1 MAGTHGVKRPGGSAL
16 NAGQVGGL
24 RAATYIVNAYG
35 PKVPASRDRKGAVGV
50 AARIERLVERLE
62 SASAAREGLSP
73 LAVITE
79 IQQRVTKFGGHVREI
94 GEARRRLR
102 NRCNCAGKS
111 RRRDSRPAGPASLPR
126 RFRRSTWRLTAAA
139 LFKAIVAMLE
149 QGAGSRGSH
158 IVLAEDGVKI
168 HPDVVDAQTGKPL
181 RIKPENV
188 ALRNSILRIAYD
200 PACEDLFVARNVPIR
215 QVPSERKS
223 FEPAWADYRAGKI
236 FK

>member
-1 MAGTHGVKRPGGSAL
+1 M
-16 NAGQVGGL
+16 
-24 RAATYIVNAYG
+24 
-35 PKVPASRDRKGAVGV
+35 
-50 AARIERLVERLE
+50 
-62 SASAAREGLSP
+62 
-73 LAVITE
+73 
-79 IQQRVTKFGGHVREI
+79 TKFGGHVREI
-94 GEARRRLR
+94 GGARAALAESVQLCRQIEEAGFA
-102 NRCNCAGKS
+102 AG
-111 RRRDSRPAGPASLPR
+111 RAGELAKAIQAEHLA
-126 RFRRSTWRLTAAA
+126 LTAAA
-139 LFKAIVAMLE
+139 PFKAIVAMLE